1 MSKEAPPIMRKLLI
15 GQLANAKYG
24 IASLEEGVLV
34 HSIPFPSNRK
44 LLFSLVWL
52 QGYVLG
58 ASSSPSNSYF
68 LLDDSTGSIL
78 VTIQP
83 DTELPSLGTYV
94 SVVGEI
100 LRDSICFQSPFDDFS
115 SSLKNFQLAARSIM
129 CLSLADNYFPDDGD
143 SFHRY
148 APSSAYAELSWP
160 LEVMDM
166 SRKPLKGVMAFD
178 FEIQGKSMV
187 IKKSEGG
194 WVVSSDDF
202 SPEEFD
208 FI

>member
-1 MSKEAPPIMRKLLI
+1 MRKLLI
-15 GQLANAKYG
+15 GQLASAKYG
-24 IASLEEGVLV
+24 TGILEEGVLI
-34 HSIPFPSNRK
+34 HSIPFPPNRK

-58 ASSSPSNSYF
+58 VSSSPSNSYF

-100 LRDSICFQSPFDDFS
+100 LRDGICIQNPFDDFS
-115 SSLKNFQLAARSIM
+115 SSLKTFQLAARSVM
-129 CLSLADNYFPDDGD
+129 CLSLADNYFPDDEN
-143 SFHRY
+143 SFRRY

-166 SRKPLKGVMAFD
+166 SRKFSAPL
-178 FEIQGKSMV
+178 
-187 IKKSEGG
+187 
-194 WVVSSDDF
+194 
-202 SPEEFD
+202 
-208 FI
+208 